1 MVAIRVIGGFF
12 MNSTLDEQLKNDE
25 VVLSVQ
31 GMSCSACAT
40 RIERTLSKLD
50 GVEDVAVSYP
60 LRTAWVRR
68 NLAITDI
75 VSLIDKIEKLGFK
88 AHIHQ
93 STVEDMLIEKRLLQK
108 RLLWACIF
116 TLPLILS
123 MLKHFSPLHPLAEL
137 LPNWFFAPWLQL
149 ILATIVQFIIGIPF
163 YISAFHA
170 IREKLANMDV
180 LVVIGTTSA
189 YLYSHYE
196 VFRNG
201 LDGLVRYSSYG
212 DAALYFE
219 SSAVVITAVLLGK
232 YIELNASLKL
242 QQQHEPFSQLE
253 VEQCTVEREGQ
264 LQLLPTHFVKIG
276 ELVHVEK
283 GQYIPVDG
291 VVLEG
296 EAYVEEALLT
306 GEQGLISKTAG
317 DRVWAGTFQSQ
328 GKLVIKTTATGHQ
341 TMLSRIRELVKQG
354 QRSKTNLQR
363 QVDKV
368 IRWFVPAIIVFAFAT
383 LFCWIMWGEAGS
395 LFEGVLSCLAVLL
408 VACPCALGLAAP
420 ISLAITSSRL
430 VKHGLIVKDAGAIEE
445 LSHINTVVFDKTGTL
460 TEGRLHISYV
470 KGLTMTRA
478 QLLSIVAELER
489 HEEHPIAKAIR
500 AAIPVDNRSMLQY
513 EVRDIHSFA
522 GKGVQGY
529 INNEH
534 YLVGNSK
541 LLEQFNI
548 HLPRFIIDEASQRYA
563 CGETII
569 YCVQGNRC
577 IGLIG
582 LCDGVKESAKHSI
595 KQLEQ
600 LQVKVYMAT
609 GDHLAPAQSIAS
621 VVGINHIR
629 SSLLP
634 EQKLELMKEL
644 QQEGLSVAMVGDGWN
659 DAPALAGANVGI
671 AMSNSTEAAL
681 HAGHMTLLYPQ
692 LSSIPIAISM
702 SRMTLRNIKQNLV
715 FALIYNSIMLPIA
728 ALGFLQPWM
737 AGIAM
742 ALSSVCVVFNALLLH
757 VRFNKA
763 ERAGAVH
770 VT

>member
-1 MVAIRVIGGFF
+1 MIGGFF
-12 MNSTLDEQLKNDE
+12 MNARLDEQLASE
-25 VVLSVQ
+25 EITLSVQ

-40 RIERTLSKLD
+40 RIERTLARMN
-50 GVEDVAVSYP
+50 GVEEVAVSYP

-68 NLAITDI
+68 NQAIIDI
-75 VSLIDKIEKLGFK
+75 VGLVEKIEKLGFK

-93 STVEDMLIEKRLLQK
+93 STVEDMLLEKRLLGK
-108 RLLWACIF
+108 RLLWACMF
-116 TLPLILS
+116 TFPLILS
-123 MLKHFSPLHPLAEL
+123 MLQHFSLLHPFAAM
-137 LPNWFFAPWLQL
+137 LPHWLFAPWLQL
-149 ILATIVQFIIGIPF
+149 LLATVVQFIIGIPF

-201 LDGLVRYSSYG
+201 LDGLIRYSSYR
-212 DAALYFE
+212 DVALYFE

-242 QQQHEPFSQLE
+242 QQGHEPFSQLE
-253 VEQCTVEREGQ
+253 VDHCFVEREGE
-264 LQLLPTHFVKIG
+264 LQKIPTHFVKIG

-283 GQYIPVDG
+283 QQYIPVDG
-291 VVLEG
+291 IVHDG

-306 GEQGLISKTAG
+306 GEQGLISKSIG
-317 DRVWAGTFQSQ
+317 DRVWAGTYQSQ
-328 GKLVIKTTATGHQ
+328 GKLIIQTTATGHQ
-341 TMLSRIRELVKQG
+341 TMLNRIRELVKQG

-368 IRWFVPAIIVFAFAT
+368 IRWFVPAIIAFSFVT
-383 LFCWIMWGEAGS
+383 LLCWLLWGEAGS
-395 LFEGVLSCLAVLL
+395 LFEGVLSALAVLL

-430 VKHGLIVKDAGAIEE
+430 VKHGLIVKDAGTIEE
-445 LSHINTVVFDKTGTL
+445 LSHINAIVFDKTGTL
-460 TEGRLHISYV
+460 TQGRLTLSYV
-470 KGLTMTRA
+470 KGLTMTRT
-478 QLLSIVAELER
+478 QLLSIAAELEKN
-489 HEEHPIAKAIR
+489 EEHPIAKAIKDEVGANNQR
-500 AAIPVDNRSMLQY
+500 EHQY

-522 GKGVQGY
+522 GKGVHGY
-529 INNEH
+529 INNQR
-534 YLVGNSK
+534 YLVGNIK

-548 HLPRFIIDEASQRYA
+548 QLPKYIIDEATKRYE

-569 YCVQGNRC
+569 YCVQENRC

-582 LCDGVKESAKHSI
+582 FSDGVKESAKHSI
-595 KQLEQ
+595 NQLEQ
-600 LQVKVYMAT
+600 LQVKVLMAT

-621 VVGINHIR
+621 AVGINHIR
-629 SSLLP
+629 SNLLP

-644 QQEGLSVAMVGDGWN
+644 QHEGLSVAMVGDGWN

-692 LSSIPIAISM
+692 LSSIPLAIRM
-702 SRMTLRNIKQNLV
+702 SRMALRNIKQNLG

-737 AGIAM
+737 AGVAM

-763 ERAGAVH
+763 EMVGGAH